1 MLFRAQKTAPVHI
14 VQEYVIG
21 QEQLTGGGILHLTP
35 LRGQFTLFP
44 SQINTT
50 ISEITLLPLF

>member
-1 MLFRAQKTAPVHI
+1 MLFRAQKTALVHI

-44 SQINTT
+44 YQVS
-50 ISEITLLPLF
+50 ITKSKAKPLPL